1 MLATEQKLLA
11 ALAHGGTFVGFPI
24 IAPLLILLLSKDD
37 YVKNQAKE
45 GLIFQLVLAACLI
58 VSGILVIVLVGIIG
72 LIVFGIV
79 AVVLPIIAIVNVING
94 NDYSYPVTG
103 QWARKI

>member
-1 MLATEQKLLA
+1 MLTTEQKLLA

-45 GLIFQLVLAACLI
+45 GLVFQLVLAAGFA
-58 VSGILVIVLVGIIG
+58 VSAILVVVVIGIIG
-72 LIVFGIV
+72 LIGFGIAAFV
-79 AVVLPIIAIVNVING
+79 FPIIAIVNVANG
-94 NDYSYPVTG
+94 NDYSYPITG